1 MVLKKLYQYR
11 FELFFF
17 SLVVILFGSLI
28 FPKPIINTVIMPL
41 LFVLNIASGL
51 VIFKKQKQQSVV
63 AKVLLAL
70 TIGVF
75 LYRYFS
81 NTDERILEYIRF
93 FIYFLFYSLTTF
105 EIISQ
110 VWHAKQVN
118 KTVIYGL
125 MSGYISLGLIGFFIF
140 NCIELINPGSFSGL
154 QETGMTPKNID
165 DLMYYSYITLM
176 TIGYGD
182 ITPISDIAQ
191 KASMFI
197 AMVGQFYL
205 VIITAVVVEKYIRH
219 SQKD

>member
-1 MVLKKLYQYR
+1 MP
-11 FELFFF
+11 
-17 SLVVILFGSLI
+17 ILFAI
-28 FPKPIINTVIMPL
+28 
-41 LFVLNIASGL
+41 NIASGL
-51 VIFKKQKQQSVV
+51 VIFKKQKRQSIIIK
-63 AKVLLAL
+63 AILLI
-70 TIGVF
+70 TILVF
-75 LYRYFS
+75 LYRYFLS
-81 NTDERILEYIRF
+81 SEEHVLEYVRF
-93 FIYFLFYSLTTF
+93 FIYFIFYSLTTF

-110 VWHAKQVN
+110 VWKAKKVN

-125 MSGYISLGLIGFFIF
+125 MSGYISMGLIGFFIF
-140 NCIELINPGSFSGL
+140 NCIELISPGSFSGL
-154 QETGMTPKNID
+154 QEAGMTPKNID

-197 AMVGQFYL
+197 AMAGQFYL